1 MGDAEL
7 EGSCEDLPEDKT
19 LREKIWN
26 FFGCG
31 DEEAAPG
38 EEVVETEEVVE
49 EAEQSTTEVEEVV
62 EVADEIPAEN
72 SIKEAVQ
79 SFLGINEEDAEE
91 PIVSADQAT
100 EDPATEETQT
110 VEEEV
115 IASDESETEE
125 NSIKA
130 ALKNFLSGS
139 DEKAVEE
146 EETVEESVADVPI
159 EIFEETVTEE
169 EITEEVIEIVVEE
182 VVEEVLQEVVEEII
196 EDSVEQVLEEIV
208 EEGAEETVEGVVEE
222 SSSPDKPSF
231 KERILNFFRRSKPT
245 PEAVPVVEEVVQAE
259 ETLPVETKEVKES
272 IKTRI
277 GKFFN
282 IFQSK
287 SDVTDLES
295 EIAESIVNGNVKE
308 MMENS
313 EKEPIVIDTIGLCP
327 EITKDNWLQLFMGR
341 SFLCFVSFSLN
352 LSVLIASY
360 LLYF

>member
-1 MGDAEL
+1 MG
-7 EGSCEDLPEDKT
+7 
-19 LREKIWN
+19 
-26 FFGCG
+26 
-31 DEEAAPG
+31 
-38 EEVVETEEVVE
+38 
-49 EAEQSTTEVEEVV
+49 
-62 EVADEIPAEN
+62 
-72 SIKEAVQ
+72 
-79 SFLGINEEDAEE
+79 
-91 PIVSADQAT
+91 
-100 EDPATEETQT
+100 
-110 VEEEV
+110 
-115 IASDESETEE
+115 
-125 NSIKA
+125 
-130 ALKNFLSGS
+130 
-139 DEKAVEE
+139 
-146 EETVEESVADVPI
+146 
-159 EIFEETVTEE
+159 
-169 EITEEVIEIVVEE
+169 
-182 VVEEVLQEVVEEII
+182 
-196 EDSVEQVLEEIV
+196 SVEQVLEEIV
-208 EEGAEETVEGVVEE
+208 EEAAEETVEGVVEE
-222 SSSPDKPSF
+222 TSSPNKPSF

-245 PEAVPVVEEVVQAE
+245 PEAVPVEDTVQE
-259 ETLPVETKEVKES
+259 VETKEVKES

>member
-1 MGDAEL
+1 
-7 EGSCEDLPEDKT
+7 
-19 LREKIWN
+19 
-26 FFGCG
+26 
-31 DEEAAPG
+31 
-38 EEVVETEEVVE
+38 
-49 EAEQSTTEVEEVV
+49 
-62 EVADEIPAEN
+62 VACYLCFHN
-72 SIKEAVQ
+72 
-79 SFLGINEEDAEE
+79 L
-91 PIVSADQAT
+91 
-100 EDPATEETQT
+100 
-110 VEEEV
+110 
-115 IASDESETEE
+115 ETEE

-139 DEKAVEE
+139 DETAVEE
-146 EETVEESVADVPI
+146 EELVEESVADVPI

-169 EITEEVIEIVVEE
+169 EITEEVIEMVVEE
-182 VVEEVLQEVVEEII
+182 VVEEVLEEVVEEIF
-196 EDSVEQVLEEIV
+196 EDSVEQVVEEIV
-208 EEGAEETVEGVVEE
+208 EEAAEETVEGVVEE

-245 PEAVPVVEEVVQAE
+245 PEAVPVEDIVQVEEVVQAE
-259 ETLPVETKEVKES
+259 ETLPEVETKES